1 MTSKVAMDSLTRIRP
16 NDLQEKAG
24 ELEKQY
30 LTFVNDPTLKDD
42 AAISEHKKQFS
53 EMKDMC
59 FNFLSQS
66 KELWK
71 SSEIDN
77 DLILVER
84 FQSLLSNVEKKID
97 ELFPPARDH
106 VEAEALKQNPNH
118 QQAIAAAANGT
129 LITCA
134 KPQVFEKPIGR
145 GKWLKLEDQPLN
157 PVGGLM
163 SHDYYP
169 NAMNNFN
176 AAVFPQAWMPSMAMP
191 LANQQP
197 ALMTNY
203 SGFFSMPAN
212 VLISPHG
219 LPVGMVPLSF
229 ASASQMTQSYP
240 CSNMVELIDLR
251 DSDEEIYDSLQ
262 CKQQEGT
269 ASIKPNQQEAK
280 FQLRPENKCADPA
293 STLTNNYSPT
303 VPTDDEQDCNIPISD
318 TPEMPLEKA
327 TPSTARIGIDS
338 CHLTAPPARDNPI
351 MQPPISK
358 CLPPKSLVNL
368 PSQQLYEPTSSRK
381 KITPEE
387 YKMRKKEKPSPGA
400 VKRSQPAKVS
410 APSTHQVSPQ
420 RSKPLVNRP
429 NNVDKVPFSYEKLMS
444 ISLSYTSPIS
454 SSQRSQPSGSPPR
467 PLKGIL
473 KKPAPLLVNQNQ
485 TPAKDPSCVNQASP
499 KIVLEQTKEPLA
511 GLTNHIKHL
520 HDIGYY
526 YCVTNEDKT
535 KCLICKHS
543 YKFITKHYKEKHPT
557 SEVLISRFSP
567 TDLQQAL
574 LEVDIQPP
582 MEGNYRCRLCPTQ
595 LECLS
600 TFKDHV
606 SFHTGEYNYCCSECN
621 FTFPEKKNFQA
632 HWAKLHSVK
641 HGSTPSPIELEV
653 FPQPKSAN
661 FIPGY
666 VCPVCNWLQL
676 KKERVEKHV
685 ENVHGIDAL
694 RCNKINVVN
703 MVLYIPEDNDPIL
716 SKPKKTRRRKSVID
730 YNEEKVDKRV
740 KKTRKG
746 CSGTSKSELPPVPSC
761 SSNNS
766 MNKNHFVEHDVNDD
780 SVPCLICLE
789 PYYMTTKESDWIE
802 CIECKKWL
810 HADCT
815 TYSETCGPCG
825 QKKTQAVEA
834 LANSLPLGGLKQVG

>member
-1 MTSKVAMDSLTRIRP
+1 MTGSITSIVAMASLTRIGP
-16 NDLQEKAG
+16 KDLQEKAG

-30 LTFVNDPTLKDD
+30 LTFVNVQTPKDD
-42 AAISEHKKQFS
+42 VAISEHKKQFS
-53 EMKDMC
+53 EMKEMC

-84 FQSLLSNVEKKID
+84 FQSLLSNVEKKIN
-97 ELFPPARDH
+97 ELFLSPTRGY
-106 VEAEALKQNPNH
+106 VEAEELKQEPIH

-134 KPQVFEKPIGR
+134 KPQEVFEKPIGR
-145 GKWLKLEDQPLN
+145 GKWLKQMDQPLN

-163 SHDYYP
+163 SHEYYS
-169 NAMNNFN
+169 NAMNNFS
-176 AAVFPQAWMPSMAMP
+176 AAVYPQAWMPSMAMP
-191 LANQQP
+191 LGNQQP

-203 SGFFSMPAN
+203 SGFYSMPAHI
-212 VLISPHG
+212 LISPHG

-229 ASASQMTQSYP
+229 ASASHMTQRYP
-240 CSNMVELIDLR
+240 CTNMCKEH
-251 DSDEEIYDSLQ
+251 EE
-262 CKQQEGT
+262 T

-280 FQLRPENKCADPA
+280 LQFRPENKCADPA
-293 STLTNNYSPT
+293 LTLTNNDSLT
-303 VPTDDEQDCNIPISD
+303 VPTDDEQDCNIPVSG

-338 CHLTAPPARDNPI
+338 CHLTAPPARDNPLK
-351 MQPPISK
+351 QPLISK
-358 CLPPKSLVNL
+358 CVPPKSLVHL
-368 PSQQLYEPTSSRK
+368 HPQQLCKPTSPRK
-381 KITPEE
+381 KISHEE
-387 YKMRKKEKPSPGA
+387 YKMRQKEKPSPGA
-400 VKRSQPAKVS
+400 VKRSLPAKVS

-420 RSKPLVNRP
+420 RSNPLVNRP

-444 ISLSYTSPIS
+444 ISQSYTSPIS
-454 SSQRSQPSGSPPR
+454 SSQGSQPSGSPPR

-485 TPAKDPSCVNQASP
+485 TPAKDPSCVNQANP

-511 GLTNHIKHL
+511 GPTNHIKHL

-535 KCLICKHS
+535 KCLICKQS

-574 LEVDIQPP
+574 LEVDIKPP
-582 MEGNYRCRLCPTQ
+582 MEGNYRCRLCPAQ

-621 FTFPEKKNFQA
+621 FTFPEKKNFHA

-641 HGSTPSPIELEV
+641 HGSSPSSIELEV

-666 VCPVCNWLQL
+666 VCPICNWLQL

-694 RCNKINVVN
+694 RCNKIKVVN

-740 KKTRKG
+740 KKKRKG
-746 CSGTSKSELPPVPSC
+746 CSGTPNSELPPAPSC
-761 SSNNS
+761 SSNSS
-766 MNKNHFVEHDVNDD
+766 MNKNYLVNHDVNDD

-802 CIECKKWL
+802 CIDCKKWL

-815 TYSETCGPCG
+815 TFSETCGPCG
-825 QKKTQAVEA
+825 EKKTQAVEA
-834 LANSLPLGGLKQVG
+834 LVNSPPLGGL